1 MFKAPKLNFE
11 TQFYWVLKEP
21 YYFRLN
27 HSPRLTPLAK
37 DLDLDLDSVA
47 YQVLNNR
54 FLSPKRYKIPNF
66 FTIFGRNPPKKID

>member
-27 HSPRLTPLAK
+27 HSPRLTPLAE
-37 DLDLDLDSVA
+37 DLDLDS
-47 YQVLNNR
+47 LT
-54 FLSPKRYKIPNF
+54 LTLILLLTKS
-66 FTIFGRNPPKKID
+66 